1 MPTSAKAQKRSCPHC
16 GALYEV
22 HRSVQNGAR
31 QYRTAVCTHCGDVM
45 AEWEGRIRHYRRIR
59 RPKRS
64 TQAARLVNQ
73 AAAAAAELKRRKR
86 TRGDSK
92 PSRSRDTYLTRRSE
106 MNDTRRKGTKERSA
120 STRGKI
126 AKPQRPQDEKK
137 KTESKREQ
145 DKIMTPEK
153 QGGIAGP

>member
-1 MPTSAKAQKRSCPHC
+1 MGRANIALPFAPTAAMSWPS
-16 GALYEV
+16 
-22 HRSVQNGAR
+22 
-31 QYRTAVCTHCGDVM
+31 
-45 AEWEGRIRHYRRIR
+45 GRDASGITRRIG
-59 RPKRS
+59 RPKS
-64 TQAARLVNQ
+64 SAQAAKLVDQ
-73 AAAAAAELKRRKR
+73 AAAFATQLKRRKR
-86 TRGDSK
+86 TGPDAK
-92 PSRSRDTYLTRRSE
+92 PSRSRDTLTRRSE

-137 KTESKREQ
+137 KTESEREQ

>member
-22 HRSVQNGAR
+22 HRSVQNGPR

-45 AEWEGRIRHYRRIR
+45 AEWEGRIRHYRRIG
-59 RPKRS
+59 RPKS
-64 TQAARLVNQ
+64 SAQAAKLVDQ
-73 AAAAAAELKRRKR
+73 AAAFATQLKRRKR
-86 TRGDSK
+86 TGPDAK
-92 PSRSRDTYLTRRSE
+92 PSRSRDTLTRRSE
-106 MNDTRRKGTKERSA
+106 MNDTRRKGTKERSG

-137 KTESKREQ
+137 KTEGEREQ